1 MRFINGKD
9 RRDWMLNQNAILGI
23 MPVIIAPKKIAD
35 DLKKNYLPNMT
46 TVNTTKYEFFTDKEK
61 FFTDIYY
68 KDQNNSTKTE
78 MVFDRI
84 AYKYTHTE
92 PYENEFRSTIR
103 LGDDGKNAL
112 EYWYIGIDLL
122 NVQRADFNYINGTVT
137 LYSPTAYDIY
147 KNKIFD
153 NVRIVYKKE
162 IVYGENIECYYSQ
175 HNDKY
180 IITAKSKDKINA
192 VIELY

>member
-1 MRFINGKD
+1 
-9 RRDWMLNQNAILGI
+9 
-23 MPVIIAPKKIAD
+23 
-35 DLKKNYLPNMT
+35 MT
-46 TVNTTKYEFFTDKEK
+46 TVNTTKYEFYTDKEK

-68 KDQNNSTKTE
+68 KDENKNTKTE

-122 NVQRADFNYINGTVT
+122 VICEGR
-137 LYSPTAYDIY
+137 YS
-147 KNKIFD
+147 
-153 NVRIVYKKE
+153 
-162 IVYGENIECYYSQ
+162 
-175 HNDKY
+175 
-180 IITAKSKDKINA
+180 KINIFA
-192 VIELY
+192 IVVLMLLSIV